1 MCDFLMEA
9 SEMFD
14 NKVASTQAEF
24 MEAITTYMESCY
36 DEDGFFIEKKKDTDS
51 LVVKTKKFFANL
63 IAAFQNFIATVQVE
77 LDRKVRSSEFKSNL
91 RKLHAELKEGGKG
104 GIREVEVHDV
114 WSMSAKYTECVSELK
129 KYAKKFTEMKY
140 KHVSDID
147 RDTEEFNKIME
158 KYKSELSEVSNKMIV
173 VPINKMINFVED
185 EISGRSHVMDGLN
198 DVIALLQQ
206 MNKDCELIEKRRDI
220 LGPDIIPKHIGLL
233 RRFGNWVCSLIKP
246 IAVKII
252 TRVALL
258 IG

>member
-1 MCDFLMEA
+1 MNSFLMEA

-14 NKVASTQAEF
+14 NKVAMAEADF
-24 MEAITTYMESCY
+24 MDAMTAYMESCMV
-36 DEDGFFIEKKKDTDS
+36 EDNFFVEKKKETDS
-51 LVVKTKKFFANL
+51 LVTKTKKFFANL
-63 IAAFQNFIATVQVE
+63 VAAFQNFIATIQVE
-77 LDRKVRSSEFKSNL
+77 LDRKVRSSEFKSKL

-114 WSMSAKYTECVSELK
+114 WAMTTKYTECVSELK
-129 KYAKKFTEMKY
+129 KYAKRFTEMKY

-147 RDTEEFNKIME
+147 RDTEEFTKIME
-158 KYKSELSEVSNKMIV
+158 KYKSELSEVSEKTIV

-233 RRFGNWVCSLIKP
+233 RRFGNWVCSLVKP

-252 TRVALL
+252 TRVALI